1 MHVHMVDPS
10 AFTPPYDHA
19 LCAGLARAG
28 AEVELITSRFDH
40 GPRPP
45 AEGFAVRE
53 TFYRHAPGAVGSAVR
68 RAVKL
73 AEHGPDLLRY
83 RGAGRAADVVH
94 VQWLAVPSLD
104 ARMLP
109 AGRRGLVY
117 TAHNAAREG
126 VGRAERRMCSRAGAV
141 IVHSQAARMEVEEGG
156 AAPAERVHVVPH
168 GAFDYL
174 TKLPDE
180 RPLPPELAAVE
191 GPVALCF
198 GLLRPYKGIDVLLE
212 AWRGVEGAELWIVGA
227 PRMDLAP
234 LRAAAPPGV
243 RFVPRFVPDPEVAA
257 YFRRA
262 TLVVLPHTR
271 VDQSGAAF
279 AALAFGKPLV
289 LTDVGGFPEV
299 AATGAAALV
308 PPGDPAAL
316 HAELTRL
323 LADPDALAS
332 MGAAAAAAA
341 HGPYSWDAI
350 ARRTLEIYDG
360 L

>member
-1 MHVHMVDPS
+1 MRVHVVDPS

-28 AEVELITSRFDH
+28 AEAELITSRFDY

-53 TFYRHAPGAVGSAVR
+53 TFYRHAPRRVGSVAR
-68 RAVKL
+68 RVAKL

-83 RGAGRAADVVH
+83 RPAGRAADVVH
-94 VQWLAVPSLD
+94 VEWLAVPPLD
-104 ARMLP
+104 AWLLP

-126 VGRAERRMCSRAGAV
+126 LGRAERRICARAGAV
-141 IVHSQAARMEVEEGG
+141 IVHSEAARVEVEEHR

-168 GAFDYL
+168 GAFDFL
-174 TKLPDE
+174 ADLPDE

-262 TLVVLPHTR
+262 GLVVLPHTR

-279 AALAFGKPLV
+279 AALAFGKPLL
-289 LTDVGGFPEV
+289 LTDVGGFPEL

-316 HAELTRL
+316 RVELTRL

-341 HGPYSWDAI
+341 RGPYSWDAI

>member
-1 MHVHMVDPS
+1 MHVHVIDPS
-10 AFTPPYDHA
+10 AYTPPYDHA
-19 LCAGLARAG
+19 LCAGLARSG

-53 TFYRHAPGAVGSAVR
+53 RFYRRAPGRPGSRVR

-73 AEHGPDLLRY
+73 AEHAPDLLLY
-83 RGAGRAADVVH
+83 RPAGRVADVVH
-94 VQWLAVPSLD
+94 VQWLAVPPID
-104 ARMLP
+104 AALLP
-109 AGRRGLVY
+109 RGRRGLVY
-117 TAHNAAREG
+117 TAHNAAREDI
-126 VGRAERRMCSRAGAV
+126 GRAERRLCARVDAV
-141 IVHSQAARMEVEEGG
+141 VVHSEAGRARIEEQR
-156 AAPAERVHVVPH
+156 AAPAERVHVIPH

-174 TKLPDE
+174 LDLPGE
-180 RPLPPELAAVE
+180 RPLAPELAAVG
-191 GPVALCF
+191 GPVVLCF

-212 AWRGVEGAELWIVGA
+212 AWRGIDGAELWIVGA
-227 PRMDLAP
+227 PRMDVGP
-234 LRAAAPPGV
+234 LRAAPPPGV
-243 RFVPRFVPDPEVAA
+243 RFVSRFVPDVELAA

-262 TLVVLPHTR
+262 ALVVLPHTR

-279 AALAFGKPLV
+279 VALAFGRPLV
-289 LTDVGGFPEV
+289 LSQVGGFPEL
-299 AATGAAALV
+299 APTGAVALV

-316 HAELTRL
+316 HGELARL

-341 HGPYSWDAI
+341 AGPYSWDAI
-350 ARRTLEIYDG
+350 ARRTLQLYHE

>member
-1 MHVHMVDPS
+1 VHVHVVDPS

-19 LCAGLARAG
+19 LCAGLVRAG

-53 TFYRHAPGAVGSAVR
+53 SFYRHAPGSTGSAAR
-68 RAVKL
+68 RAAKL

-83 RGAGRAADVVH
+83 RTAARAADVVH
-94 VQWLAVPSLD
+94 VQWLAVPPLD
-104 ARMLP
+104 SRLMP

-126 VGRAERRMCSRAGAV
+126 LGPAERQMCARADAV
-141 IVHSQAARMEVEEGG
+141 VVHSEAAALAVREHR
-156 AAPAERVHVVPH
+156 AAPADRVHVIPH
-168 GAFDYL
+168 GAFTYL
-174 TKLPDE
+174 TDLPDE

-191 GPVALCF
+191 GPVVLCF
-198 GLLRPYKGIDVLLE
+198 GLLRPYKGIDVLLD
-212 AWRGVEGAELWIVGA
+212 AWRGIEGAELWIVGA
-227 PRMDLAP
+227 PRMDVAP

-262 TLVVLPHTR
+262 AFVVLPHTR
-271 VDQSGAAF
+271 VDQSGAAL
-279 AALAFGKPLV
+279 AALAFGKAL
-289 LTDVGGFPEV
+289 LLSDVGGFPDL
-299 AATGAAALV
+299 AATGAATLV
-308 PPGDPAAL
+308 PPGDPVAL
-316 HAELTRL
+316 HAELARL
-323 LADPDALAS
+323 LADPDALSS

-341 HGPYSWDAI
+341 AGPFSWDAI
-350 ARRTLEIYDG
+350 GRRTLQLYTE

>member
-1 MHVHMVDPS
+1 MHVHVVDPS

-19 LCAGLARAG
+19 LCAALARAG
-28 AEVELITSRFDH
+28 AEVELISSRFDH

-45 AEGFAVRE
+45 APGFAVRE
-53 TFYRHAPGAVGSAVR
+53 SFYRHAPGRPGSAGR
-68 RAVKL
+68 RWAKL

-83 RGAGRAADVVH
+83 RAAGRAADVVH
-94 VQWLAVPSLD
+94 VQWLAVPPLD
-104 ARMLP
+104 ARLLP

-126 VGRAERRMCSRAGAV
+126 LGHAERRLCARAGAV
-141 IVHSQAARMEVEEGG
+141 VVHSEAARLEVERHR
-156 AAPAERVHVVPH
+156 AAPGERVHVVPH

-174 TKLPDE
+174 RELPDE
-180 RPLPPELAAVE
+180 ATLPPELAAVD

-212 AWRGVEGAELWIVGA
+212 AWRGIEGAELWIVGA

-243 RFVPRFVPDPEVAA
+243 RFVPRFVTDPEVAS

-262 TLVVLPHTR
+262 ALVVLPHTR

-279 AALAFGKPLV
+279 AALGFAKPLL
-289 LTDVGGFPEV
+289 LTDVGGFPDL

-308 PPGDPAAL
+308 PPGDSAAL

-323 LADPDALAS
+323 LADPDALAR
-332 MGAAAAAAA
+332 MAAAAAAA
-341 HGPYSWDAI
+341 AAGPYSWDAI
-350 ARRTLEIYDG
+350 ARRTLEIYDQ

>member
-1 MHVHMVDPS
+1 MHVHVVDPS

-28 AEVELITSRFDH
+28 ADVELITSRFDH

-45 AEGFAVRE
+45 ADGFAVCE
-53 TFYRHAPGAVGSAVR
+53 AFYRHAPGSVGSAAR
-68 RAVKL
+68 RAAKL

-83 RGAGRAADVVH
+83 RRAASIADVVH
-94 VQWLAVPSLD
+94 VQWLAVPPLD
-104 ARMLP
+104 ARLMP

-126 VGRAERRMCSRAGAV
+126 LGPAERRMCSRAGAI
-141 IVHSQAARMEVEEGG
+141 IVHSEAAAAAVQEHG
-156 AAPAERVHVVPH
+156 AAPADRVHVIPH
-168 GAFDYL
+168 GAFAYL
-174 TKLPDE
+174 TDLPDE
-180 RPLPPELAAVE
+180 RPLPRDLAAVD
-191 GPVALCF
+191 GPVVLCF
-198 GLLRPYKGIDVLLE
+198 GLLRPYKGINVLLE
-212 AWRGVEGAELWIVGA
+212 AWRGIEGAELWIVGA
-227 PRMDLAP
+227 PRMDPAP

-243 RFVPRFVPDPEVAA
+243 RFVPRFVADPEVAA
-257 YFRRA
+257 HFRRA
-262 TLVVLPHTR
+262 AFVVLPHTR

-279 AALAFGKPLV
+279 AALAFGKPLL
-289 LTDVGGFPEV
+289 LTDVGGFPDL

-316 HAELTRL
+316 HGELARL

-332 MGAAAAAAA
+332 MGVAAAAAAA
-341 HGPYSWDAI
+341 GRYSWDAI
-350 ARRTLEIYDG
+350 GRRTLQLYTE